1 MKKDFLTAMCC
12 AVLLT
17 MMQSGCTLL
26 FPRQTELIY
35 QGDEFILQ
43 SQIRLYPSLNNVPP
57 EFTEIGRATLTE
69 INQKAISKNDKDIR
83 NQLIEQGKK
92 VGAEAVVIQDG
103 GTHDTVEGIYLV
115 RKKVLE
121 KMKPLLKKEV
131 EDESGKDIQSG
142 DTASQE

>member
-17 MMQSGCTLL
+17 TMQSGCTLL
-26 FPRQTELIY
+26 FPKQTELIY

-69 INQKAISKNDKDIR
+69 INQ
-83 NQLIEQGKK
+83 
-92 VGAEAVVIQDG
+92 
-103 GTHDTVEGIYLV
+103 
-115 RKKVLE
+115 
-121 KMKPLLKKEV
+121 
-131 EDESGKDIQSG
+131 
-142 DTASQE
+142 